1 MTVGDLDALDRLA
14 DAYDTQVHQVR
25 SLLEEYGREVWQ
37 SMPNYRDSA
46 VDSMVRALV
55 PRVRAGQLQT
65 AELTRAYIAACAR
78 ELGYKLNIPAV
89 DSSFVSGSRGVPA
102 EVVYQRPA
110 TTVYTSLAQGD
121 TLDKAAKSG
130 GVRLMDLIGGDLQ
143 MAKRN
148 QSQRSMRAS
157 GVKQYRRILTGRE
170 NCALCT
176 IAATQRYWVEDLL
189 PIHPGCDC
197 STGPLPDGVD
207 WGQVIDP
214 HALEAAHDAVSQHL
228 GTSDRGGRTPDYR
241 HVLLSSDGGN
251 LTVSGTRLVQ
261 VKQHGEYGPVLT
273 WGTQHFTGP
282 RGL

>member
-1 MTVGDLDALDRLA
+1 MGDLDTLDRIA
-14 DAYDTQVHQVR
+14 VAYDAQVHQIR
-25 SLLEEYGREVWQ
+25 STLEAYGREVWQ

-46 VDSMVRALV
+46 VSAMVRALT

-65 AELTRAYIAACAR
+65 AELTRAYMAACAR
-78 ELGYKLNIPAV
+78 ELGYKLLLPPV
-89 DSSFVSGSRGVPA
+89 DTDYVTGSRGVDPD
-102 EVVYQRPA
+102 VVYRRPA
-110 TTVYTSLAQGD
+110 VTVYTELSQGA
-121 TLDKAAKSG
+121 TLDSAAKSG
-130 GVRLMDLIGGDLQ
+130 GVRLIDLIGGDLQ
-143 MAKRN
+143 MSKRN
-148 QSQRSMRAS
+148 QSHRSMRGM

-176 IAATQRYWVEDLL
+176 IASTQRYWVKDLL

-197 STGPLPDGVD
+197 SSGPLPNDVD

-214 HALEAAHDAVSQHL
+214 NTLEAAHDAVSQHL

-282 RGL
+282 HGL